1 MRDMNS
7 STKKNLNNFYHIVLG
22 GMETINLIDDCLTDW
37 EDEGRTVIL
46 GIETSGSMFRCTSTD
61 IVLPSDLYVRDKS
74 TLYLDSDDRDLNIEF
89 YKEKNYAVEYS
100 KTNDKICGI
109 RVKDDEIVFTITGC
123 EIAY

>member
-22 GMETINLIDDCLTDW
+22 GMEMINLIDDCLTDW
-37 EDEGRTVIL
+37 EDEERTVIL
-46 GIETSGSMFRCTSTD
+46 GIETSSTMFNCTSTD
-61 IVLPSDLYVRDKS
+61 ILLPSDMYIHNETILS
-74 TLYLDSDDRDLNIEF
+74 IDSDDRDLNIKF
-89 YKEKNYAVEYS
+89 FKEKNYTIEYS
-100 KTNDKICGI
+100 KTDGKICGI

>member
-1 MRDMNS
+1 MNNVNN
-7 STKKNLNNFYHIVLG
+7 STKKNYSNFYHIVLG
-22 GMETINLIDDCLTDW
+22 GVETINLIDDCLTDW

-61 IVLPSDLYVRDKS
+61 IVLPSDLYVRDES

-89 YKEKNYAVEYS
+89 YKEKNYAVKYS

>member
-7 STKKNLNNFYHIVLG
+7 STKKNLNNFYHIVLDG
-22 GMETINLIDDCLTDW
+22 VEAINLIDDCLTDW
-37 EDEGRTVIL
+37 NDEGRTVIL

-89 YKEKNYAVEYS
+89 YKEKNYTVEYS